1 MAFSLSVEVIIPIT
15 KSYRGYHEEKP
26 LPQTNTIPVKQ
37 PNRGNSQPTK
47 TVEIYPCCHIQKN
60 PSMSISVPCLLS
72 PVNRMITVLEIVTG
86 KQSLAFQF
94 ISISSTGIT
103 YNPMAKSRLIDIP
116 IVEAKERKT
125 PWMDTIPVRQLPG
138 G

>member
-1 MAFSLSVEVIIPIT
+1 
-15 KSYRGYHEEKP
+15 
-26 LPQTNTIPVKQ
+26 
-37 PNRGNSQPTK
+37 
-47 TVEIYPCCHIQKN
+47 
-60 PSMSISVPCLLS
+60 MSISVPCLLS

-125 PWMDTIPVRQLPG
+125 P
-138 G
+138 